1 MKEKSKERHTVRKRG
16 TGKGSCTPGWV
27 IRERSSEV
35 MMAREELW
43 SLQLSKGVSEGWEEG
58 IRMGREREREDVST
72 VTETILKCV
81 KQ

>member
-35 MMAREELW
+35 MMEREELW

-58 IRMGREREREDVST
+58 IRMGRERERERT
-72 VTETILKCV
+72 
-81 KQ
+81 